1 VTSES
6 FVVMNAAGELAGK
19 VVVVIGGSSG
29 IGLATA
35 HAARNAGASV
45 TIAGRDA
52 KRLRTAGEELGA
64 GTRTVQ
70 VDARDEDAVSR
81 LFTELAHVDHVV
93 VLAGE
98 QPIGLLVE
106 ANTADFRRAMDARF
120 WSAVNVCK
128 HAPPRMGGEGSITLC
143 SGVVAHKPQP
153 TRSLGTASTAA
164 VEAFGRAMAVELAPI
179 RVNTI
184 VPGPTDTPMLRRFF
198 GAVAGER
205 LAAVSARTPVG
216 RIGRADEVA
225 DAILFLMRN
234 GFVSGVTLPI
244 DGGFLLT

>member
-1 VTSES
+1 MTTGSS
-6 FVVMNAAGELAGK
+6 LAGCS
-19 VVVVIGGSSG
+19 VVVIGGSSG

-35 HAARNAGASV
+35 RLAMQLGATV

-52 KRLRTAGEELGA
+52 DRLRRALDELGGVA
-64 GTRTVQ
+64 LATS
-70 VDARDEDAVSR
+70 VDASDEQSVARFFSGV
-81 LFTELAHVDHVV
+81 EHADHVV

-98 QPIGLLVE
+98 QPVGLLGE
-106 ANTADFRRAMDARF
+106 ADSQSFRRAMDARF
-120 WSAVNVCK
+120 WSAVHVCK
-128 HAPPRMGGEGSITLC
+128 YAPTRMAGEGSITLC

-184 VPGPTDTPMLRRFF
+184 VPGPTDTPMLRRFL
-198 GAVAGER
+198 GAKAVEH
-205 LAAVSARTPVG
+205 LARVRARIPVG
-216 RIGRADEVA
+216 RIGSPDELA
-225 DAILFLMRN
+225 HAIVFLMEN
-234 GFVSGVTLPI
+234 GFVTGVTLPV